1 MPEIYTLDRFEED
14 FAVMIG
20 DDGEK
25 LDLPRKDFEGRRE
38 GDVFERSGSGFVFL
52 DSETKSRRGHNRE
65 LMKKLLER
73 SGRN

>member
-20 DDGEK
+20 DDGKK
-25 LDLPRKDFEGRRE
+25 LDLPREDFEGRRE

-73 SGRN
+73 SKKN